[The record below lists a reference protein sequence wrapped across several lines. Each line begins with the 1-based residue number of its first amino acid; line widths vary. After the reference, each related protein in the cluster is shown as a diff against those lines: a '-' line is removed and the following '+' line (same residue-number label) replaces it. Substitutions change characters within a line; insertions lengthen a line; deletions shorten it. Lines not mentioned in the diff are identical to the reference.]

1 MNEVLLPFMANQFV
15 ALILDN
21 EVTVGEFVTSPP
33 LSWAR
38 LVQHNGLFQ
47 IAEGYPNILTA
58 AQAKFEMTNWDEV
71 SLLAIMR
78 ALSVLDGAVDYVLI
92 GNNAGQGLPLAQ
104 SLTPQ
109 LVSERAA
116 VIYAQSLP
124 EITAYQK
131 LGYQTFFRRSE
142 AAARLAERAHNA
154 GQPLA
159 LCFVNTIQH
168 NQFNYHHP

>member
-1 MNEVLLPFMANQFV
+1 
-15 ALILDN
+15 
-21 EVTVGEFVTSPP
+21 
-33 LSWAR
+33 
-38 LVQHNGLFQ
+38 
-47 IAEGYPNILTA
+47 
-58 AQAKFEMTNWDEV
+58 
-71 SLLAIMR
+71 
-78 ALSVLDGAVDYVLI
+78 VDYVLI

-142 AAARLAERAHNA
+142 ATARLAERAHNA